1 MNKIDKLTT
10 DLYGIT
16 AEKFSLGRSNIEV
29 VEEMIAAGVKIIQYR
44 EKEKKMLYK
53 YEECQRLR
61 ELTKEAG
68 VTFIIND
75 DIHLALV
82 IDADG
87 VHIGQEDLPLE
98 EVRKLLGEDKIIGL
112 STHSPQEAEYAVKR
126 GADYIGVG
134 PIFKTYTKEDG
145 SAFLAGILLG
155 LTLPPAVPWW
165 IPILGGFLTVVVGKH
180 LFGGLGSNIFNP
192 ALVARAILL
201 LSYPALMIEW
211 VSPVDGVSAATA
223 LQLGSDSFSYTELI
237 IGNIPGSIGETSV
250 IALLIGGAYLYL
262 RDYIDLRIPLSFIA
276 GAAGAAMF
284 FGQDPI
290 FAVFSGGLIF
300 AAIYMATDMVTSPVA
315 KWAKIVYGLTGG
327 FLTIF
332 IRRYTP
338 YPEGITFAILIING
352 ASYFLDNAFEEP
364 HFGEVEYVKKRVAHF
379 SAIIMAAVLILL
391 VGMTLI
397 DDDDPYPGSL
407 TYNHLKEAVPAA
419 ESFEIIERDDND
431 ILFAARAEEEII
443 KDLVYISR
451 NGFEAPIELLLS
463 LEPAGSID
471 KIQIINES
479 ESPTLGA
486 RIKDQEFL
494 SQFREFTTAEA
505 DQVMAETDMISGAT
519 YSSQTVS
526 RGVQAGLRLLIA
538 EKEAGLQDGVYQGQ
552 AEGAQGDIVL
562 EITVEN
568 GDIVDLEILKEQ
580 ETEHLAEPAYEE
592 LEAQLLREQTAD
604 LDVISGATYTSEAYM
619 EAVQK
624 AIDQASPESSTDGDF
639 EAGTY
644 QGSAQGH
651 SGQIELEVVVEAGEI
666 TEIEVLSQNET
677 EGLGDDAI
685 EEIAAQIISEQSLE
699 VDSVS
704 GATNSSEGTINA
716 VRNALN
722 SDSESAET
730 DAGSEEDSETDTD
743 SSATWEEEDSEGEE
757 ETAAEAESESGL
769 IGLAD
774 LNLENGEYRGSA
786 EGHRAPIEVS
796 VLVEANEINE
806 IRIVSQEESPGIG
819 DEAMAE
825 LSQNLL
831 AEQSLEVDLVSGAT
845 NSSEAFLKAIN
856 NALTGERYGSLEEA
870 EDLQTAKEILA
881 AEEDSDTDSSA
892 TWEEESTEETDEEA
906 VEGGSNG

>member
-1 MNKIDKLTT
+1 MANLFRSSGPHIESPETIETNMWSVVIALIPALIAGTYFFG
-10 DLYGIT
+10 LY
-16 AEKFSLGRSNIEV
+16 ALYLVLASALSAVLFEKPF
-29 VEEMIAAGVKIIQYR
+29 VKS
-44 EKEKKMLYK
+44 K
-53 YEECQRLR
+53 
-61 ELTKEAG
+61 A
-68 VTFIIND
+68 TF
-75 DIHLALV
+75 
-82 IDADG
+82 G
-87 VHIGQEDLPLE
+87 
-98 EVRKLLGEDKIIGL
+98 
-112 STHSPQEAEYAVKR
+112 
-126 GADYIGVG
+126 
-134 PIFKTYTKEDG
+134 DG

-155 LTLPPAVPWW
+155 LTLPPVVPWW

-237 IGNIPGSIGETSV
+237 IGNVPGSIGETSV

-262 RDYIDLRIPLSFIA
+262 KDYIDLRIPLSFVA
-276 GAAGAAMF
+276 GAAGAAML
-284 FGQDPI
+284 FGQDPV

-407 TYNHLKEAVPAA
+407 TYSHLKEAVPAA
-419 ESFEIIERDDND
+419 ENFEIIERDDND

-538 EKEAGLQDGVYQGQ
+538 EQEAGLQDGVYQGQ

-568 GDIVDLEILKEQ
+568 GDIVDLEILEEQ

-685 EEIAAQIISEQSLE
+685 EEISAQIIAEQSLE
-699 VDSVS
+699 VDSIS

-716 VRNALN
+716 VRNALDN
-722 SDSESAET
+722 GSGSISEDNVTETEET
-730 DAGSEEDSETDTD
+730 DAD
-743 SSATWEEEDSEGEE
+743 SSATWDEEDSGGEE
-757 ETAAEAESESGL
+757 ETAAEDESEGGL
-769 IGLAD
+769 INLANLD
-774 LNLENGEYRGSA
+774 LEDGEYRGSA
-786 EGHRAPIEVS
+786 EGHRAPIKVS

-825 LSQNLL
+825 LSQSLL

-845 NSSEAFLKAIN
+845 NSSEAFLKAID

-870 EDLQTAKEILA
+870 EDLQTAQEILA
-881 AEEDSDTDSSA
+881 AEEDSESDTDSSA
-892 TWEEESTEETDEEA
+892 TWEEESDSEENAEETDEEA
-906 VEGGSNG
+906 AEGGSNG

>member
-1 MNKIDKLTT
+1 MCIRD
-10 DLYGIT
+10 
-16 AEKFSLGRSNIEV
+16 R
-29 VEEMIAAGVKIIQYR
+29 
-44 EKEKKMLYK
+44 
-53 YEECQRLR
+53 
-61 ELTKEAG
+61 
-68 VTFIIND
+68 
-75 DIHLALV
+75 
-82 IDADG
+82 
-87 VHIGQEDLPLE
+87 
-98 EVRKLLGEDKIIGL
+98 
-112 STHSPQEAEYAVKR
+112 
-126 GADYIGVG
+126 
-134 PIFKTYTKEDG
+134 
-145 SAFLAGILLG
+145 
-155 LTLPPAVPWW
+155 
-165 IPILGGFLTVVVGKH
+165 
-180 LFGGLGSNIFNP
+180 
-192 ALVARAILL
+192 
-201 LSYPALMIEW
+201 
-211 VSPVDGVSAATA
+211 VDGVSAATA

-315 KWAKIVYGLTGG
+315 KWAKIVYGLAGG

-494 SQFREFTTAEA
+494 SQFREFTTAEV

-568 GDIVDLEILKEQ
+568 GDIVDLEILEEQ

-685 EEIAAQIISEQSLE
+685 EEISAQIIAEQSLE
-699 VDSVS
+699 VDSIS

-716 VRNALN
+716 VRNALDN
-722 SDSESAET
+722 GSGSISEDNVTETEET
-730 DAGSEEDSETDTD
+730 DAD
-743 SSATWEEEDSEGEE
+743 SSATWDEEDSGGEE
-757 ETAAEAESESGL
+757 ETAAEDESEGGL
-769 IGLAD
+769 INLANLD
-774 LNLENGEYRGSA
+774 LEDGEYRGSA
-786 EGHRAPIEVS
+786 EGHRAPIKVS

-825 LSQNLL
+825 LSQSLL

-845 NSSEAFLKAIN
+845 NSSEAFLKAID

-870 EDLQTAKEILA
+870 EDLQTAQEILA
-881 AEEDSDTDSSA
+881 AEEDSESDTDSSA
-892 TWEEESTEETDEEA
+892 TWEEESDSEENAEETDEEA
-906 VEGGSNG
+906 AEGGSNG

>member
-1 MNKIDKLTT
+1 MANLFRSSGPHIESPETIETNMWSVVIALIPALIAGTYFFG
-10 DLYGIT
+10 LY
-16 AEKFSLGRSNIEV
+16 ALYLVLASALSAVLFEKPFVKSKATLG
-29 VEEMIAAGVKIIQYR
+29 
-44 EKEKKMLYK
+44 
-53 YEECQRLR
+53 
-61 ELTKEAG
+61 
-68 VTFIIND
+68 
-75 DIHLALV
+75 
-82 IDADG
+82 
-87 VHIGQEDLPLE
+87 
-98 EVRKLLGEDKIIGL
+98 
-112 STHSPQEAEYAVKR
+112 
-126 GADYIGVG
+126 
-134 PIFKTYTKEDG
+134 DG

-155 LTLPPAVPWW
+155 LTLPPTVPWW

-192 ALVARAILL
+192 ALVSRAILL

-276 GAAGAAMF
+276 GAAGAAMI

-315 KWAKIVYGLTGG
+315 KWAKIVYGLVGG

-407 TYNHLKEAVPAA
+407 TYSHLKEAVPTA
-419 ESFEIIERDDND
+419 ENFEIIERDNND

-451 NGFEAPIELLLS
+451 NGFEAPIEILLS
-463 LEPAGSID
+463 LEPAGNID

-494 SQFREFTTAEA
+494 SQFREFTTADA

-519 YSSQTVS
+519 FSSQTVS

-538 EKEAGLQDGVYQGQ
+538 EQEAGLQDGVYQGQ

-568 GDIVDLEILKEQ
+568 GDIVNVEILEEE
-580 ETEHLAEPAYEE
+580 ETEHLADPAYEE

-619 EAVQK
+619 EAVQQ
-624 AIDQASPESSTDGDF
+624 AIDQASPESSSDGDF
-639 EAGTY
+639 EDGTY

-685 EEIAAQIISEQSLE
+685 EEIAAQIIAEQSLE
-699 VDSVS
+699 VDSIS

-716 VRNALN
+716 VRNALD

-730 DAGSEEDSETDTD
+730 DAGSEEDSESDTD

-757 ETAAEAESESGL
+757 ETAAEEESEGGL
-769 IGLAD
+769 INLSNLD
-774 LNLENGEYRGSA
+774 LEAGEYRGSA

-796 VLVEANEINE
+796 VLVEDNEINE

-870 EDLQTAKEILA
+870 EDLQTAQEILA
-881 AEEDSDTDSSA
+881 AEEDSESDTDSSA
-892 TWEEESTEETDEEA
+892 TWEEESDSEENAEETDEEA
-906 VEGGSNG
+906 AEGGSNG